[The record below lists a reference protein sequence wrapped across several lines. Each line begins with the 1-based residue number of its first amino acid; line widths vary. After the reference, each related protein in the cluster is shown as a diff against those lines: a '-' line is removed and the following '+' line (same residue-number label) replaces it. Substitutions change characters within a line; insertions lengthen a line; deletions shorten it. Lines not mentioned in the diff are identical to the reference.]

1 MQFILYFFVSTPLSA
16 AVLECSIDYVIKN
29 ASPELS
35 REWLVQKHM
44 LHSMVL
50 RTHWINILHIY
61 YKHVPDNCI
70 VSYSYTV
77 IASISPGNNVSGL
90 LFSQHASLYIQGWF
104 VIAIIS
110 NRIGSSFLLTNAIFF
125 PLELYRASAWSTN
138 KQQYEWTVF
147 IIFRYYDP
155 GKLEMTSL

>member
-1 MQFILYFFVSTPLSA
+1 MQQLTVIFIFKIFYSMLFILYFFVSTPLSA

-70 VSYSYTV
+70 VSYSYRV
-77 IASISPGNNVSGL
+77 IASISPGNNVSGI

-110 NRIGSSFLLTNAIFF
+110 NRIGSSFLLTNAIS
-125 PLELYRASAWSTN
+125 PPWSMID
-138 KQQYEWTVF
+138 K
-147 IIFRYYDP
+147 
-155 GKLEMTSL
+155 